1 MSDLTHL
8 DTATIHEDSSVK
20 IYRCSCGKE
29 FNVKG
34 YPEGYKFACPKCHAL
49 CILADH
55 EEELKSGT
63 TLTDFVIQ
71 KRIGRGAMGI
81 VYLGKQISLARPVA
95 IKALKPSVARNEGFI
110 QRFTQEARTAAQ
122 IIHNNIVQVY
132 YVGKEG
138 KTFFIAMEYVD
149 GRSVRQLINEE
160 KILPEERATDIIL
173 QASLGL
179 QRAHRMNIL
188 HRDIKPDNLI
198 VNRQGEVK
206 LADFGLALDLSEVKK
221 GEGPAKIEG
230 SPHYMS
236 PEQAMRGE
244 VSFGSDIYSLGA
256 TLYHL
261 VTAMPPFTG
270 NSPAAIIAKHV
281 TDYPR
286 SPREL
291 NPQLSKE
298 LCHAI
303 QKMMAKRPEDRYPR
317 VDEVIEHLLHIRDDR
332 TRPGM
337 GDSGYWFI
345 EERSDSSRL
354 KDLTAILEINKVLAQ
369 ERDLDTLLFRVVH
382 EITLAMNAERSTL
395 YVYDEETREIWAKV
409 AEGLEKG
416 KIIRLPVGKGI
427 AGVVA
432 QDLRT
437 ELINDIY
444 QDPRFNKEVDAKT
457 GFRTRNMICMPVLGS
472 NLGLLG
478 VIQVLNKKSGNFAT
492 YDESL
497 LSQLAVHV
505 GLALERNRYYCPLRP
520 KCETVEEG
528 ATRIPE
534 TG

>member
-1 MSDLTHL
+1 MSAPSHL
-8 DTATIHEDSSVK
+8 DTSTIHEDSPVR

-55 EEELKSGT
+55 EEELRAGT
-63 TLTDFVIQ
+63 TLKDFIIQ
-71 KRIGRGAMGI
+71 NCIGRGAMGI

-95 IKALKPSVARNEGFI
+95 IKALKPSVSTNESFI
-110 QRFTQEARTAAQ
+110 TRFTQEARTAAQ

-138 KTFFIAMEYVD
+138 QTFFIAMEYVD
-149 GRSVRQLINEE
+149 GKSVRQIIHEE
-160 KILPEERATDIIL
+160 KILPEEKATDIIL

-179 QRAHRMNIL
+179 ERAHRLNIL

-198 VNRQGEVK
+198 VNRRGEVK
-206 LADFGLALDLSEVKK
+206 VADFGLALDLSEVKK
-221 GEGPAKIEG
+221 GGGPDKIEG

-236 PEQAMRGE
+236 PEQAVRGE

-261 VTAMPPFTG
+261 VTAVPPFTG
-270 NSPAAIIAKHV
+270 NSPAAIIAKHL

-291 NPQLSKE
+291 NPQLSKD
-298 LCHAI
+298 LCQTI
-303 QKMMAKRPEDRYPR
+303 QKMMAKRPEDRYLR
-317 VDEVIEHLLHIRDDR
+317 VEELIEHLMHIRDDR
-332 TRPGM
+332 TRTRSGN
-337 GDSGYWFI
+337 SGYWFI
-345 EERSDSSRL
+345 EERSDTSRL
-354 KDLTAILEINKVLAQ
+354 RDLTAVLEINKVLAQ

-395 YVYDEETREIWAKV
+395 YVYDEERKEIWAKV
-409 AEGLEKG
+409 AEGLERE
-416 KIIRLPVGKGI
+416 KIIRLPLGKGI
-427 AGVVA
+427 AGVA
-432 QDLRT
+432 ARDLRT

-478 VIQVLNKKSGNFAT
+478 VIQVLNKKSGNFDS
-492 YDESL
+492 YDESM
-497 LSQLAVHV
+497 LSQLAIHV
-505 GLALERNRYYCPLRP
+505 GLALERNRYFCPLRP
-520 KCETVEEG
+520 KCDPPEEG
-528 ATRIPE
+528 ATRFRE
-534 TG
+534 S